1 MEKTS
6 ITKQIQI
13 KRSIVSLENIAKE
26 DINFPEFCF
35 GVMGKTPKDKQPE
48 ELVFVDKR
56 NPDAKISIYKSKH
69 GLPTQFTRDLRYA
82 LIRIAQRKNNL
93 MERKVPIK
101 GDEIMEELGLSRSG
115 KNLSIIKKHL
125 EILTGTN
132 INFQNNFFDKSTNQ
146 QIENTVSFNILQAF
160 SITSKKQM
168 KTMDQSLEG
177 FFMWNEY
184 YWDKSIING
193 RNLIDMDYMLYRLF
207 DGDITKQLYL
217 FLNKRSYKSK
227 TLRLELD
234 VLAYEKLGISRTRSL
249 TKIRFDL
256 KKSHDQLL
264 KNNFLESLPEYSN
277 FNEKM
282 FITYEFNQ
290 QLRLEVIAD
299 ENVQLT
305 QGMSIT
311 NDLEKYGFTKGQVSK
326 MIIKYGNDVIE
337 KTIKFYEFSSKNQI
351 IRIPKKWILA
361 SLDREFDTS
370 DFDTHEQSLF
380 ETVKLE
386 ELEKEDKERKIQ
398 NEIDNKRKSE
408 IADAE
413 IREWIGNNSGSYASL
428 CTDYLETL
436 KESNPIIYNSLL
448 EKSRKLKVSA
458 LQTLMDNKI
467 YNTEIRS
474 NIYTMIQKSKF

>member
-1 MEKTS
+1 MSLEKIS
-6 ITKQIQI
+6 TKQI
-13 KRSIVSLENIAKE
+13 KRSIISLENIAKE

-35 GVMGKTPKDKQPE
+35 GIMGKSPKDKQPE
-48 ELVFVDKR
+48 ELIFIDKR

-82 LIRIAQRKNNL
+82 LIRIAHRKNNL
-93 MERKVPIK
+93 MERKVRIN
-101 GDEIMEELGLSRSG
+101 GDELMEELGLSRSG

-168 KTMDQSLEG
+168 KTKDQSLEG

-217 FLNKRSYKSK
+217 FLNKRRYKSK

-234 VLAYEKLGISRTRSL
+234 VLAYEKLGISKTRSL
-249 TKIRFDL
+249 TKVKYDL
-256 KKSHDQLL
+256 KKSHDQLI
-264 KNNFLESLPEYSN
+264 KNNFLESLPAYLI
-277 FNEKM
+277 FNDKIY
-282 FITYEFNQ
+282 ITYQFKQ
-290 QLRLEVIAD
+290 QLILDSVLDEVA
-299 ENVQLT
+299 QST
-305 QGMSIT
+305 QEVVIT
-311 NDLEKYGFTKGQVSK
+311 NDLEKYGFTQGQIAK
-326 MIIKYGNDVIE
+326 MINKFDKELIE
-337 KTIKFYEFSSKNQI
+337 KTIKFYEFSAKNQN
-351 IRIPKKWILA
+351 IRSSKKWILA
-361 SLDREFDTS
+361 SLEKDFDTS
-370 DFDTHEQSLF
+370 EFDKHEQDLF
-380 ETVKLE
+380 ESLNFQQEQKEAREQQKHE
-386 ELEKEDKERKIQ
+386 EIENRRRSEENDLKI
-398 NEIDNKRKSE
+398 RT
-408 IADAE
+408 
-413 IREWIGNNSGSYASL
+413 WIGNNSGTYASL

-436 KESNPIIYNSLL
+436 KVENPFMYKSLL
-448 EKSRKLKVSA
+448 EKSLKMKVSA

-467 YNTEIRS
+467 YNTEVRGKIHL
-474 NIYTMIQKSKF
+474 IIQQPN

>member
-1 MEKTS
+1 MSIEKTS
-6 ITKQIQI
+6 TKQI
-13 KRSIVSLENIAKE
+13 KRSIISLENIAKE

-35 GVMGKTPKDKQPE
+35 GIMGKAPKDKQPE

-82 LIRIAQRKNNL
+82 LIRIAHRKNNL
-93 MERKVPIK
+93 LERKVPIN
-101 GDEIMEELGLSRSG
+101 GDEIIQELGLARSG
-115 KNLSIIKKHL
+115 NNLSIVKKHL
-125 EILTGTN
+125 DILTGTN

-168 KTMDQSLEG
+168 KTKDQSLEG

-184 YWDKSIING
+184 YWDKSIVNG

-249 TKIRFDL
+249 TKVRYDL

-264 KNNFLESLPEYSN
+264 KNNFLESLPTYSN
-277 FNEKM
+277 FNDKL

-290 QLRLEVIAD
+290 QNRLETDSNDTVLSNQD
-299 ENVQLT
+299 V
-305 QGMSIT
+305 SIT
-311 NDLEKYGFTKGQVSK
+311 NDLEIYGFTQGQVAK
-326 MIIKYGNDVIE
+326 MINKYGNELIE
-337 KTIKFYEFSSKNQI
+337 KTIKFYIFSAKSQK
-351 IRIPKKWILA
+351 IRSPKKWILA
-361 SLDREFDTS
+361 SLEKDFDTS
-370 DFDTHEQSLF
+370 EFDKHEQDLF
-380 ETVKLE
+380 ESINFQQK
-386 ELEKEDKERKIQ
+386 EKETREQQKHE
-398 NEIDNKRKSE
+398 EIENKRRSE
-408 IADAE
+408 ESDQQ
-413 IREWIGNNSGSYASL
+413 IRTWIGNNSGTYASL
-428 CTDYLETL
+428 CTEYLETL
-436 KESNPIIYNSLL
+436 KIENPFMYKSLT
-448 EKSRKLKVSA
+448 EKSLKTKVSP

-467 YNTEIRS
+467 YNTEVRS
-474 NIYTMIQKSKF
+474 KIYSMINQSK